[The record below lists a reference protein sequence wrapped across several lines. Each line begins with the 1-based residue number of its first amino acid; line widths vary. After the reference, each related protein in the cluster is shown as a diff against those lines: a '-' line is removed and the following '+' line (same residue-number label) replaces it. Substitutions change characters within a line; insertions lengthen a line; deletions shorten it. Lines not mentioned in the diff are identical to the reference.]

1 MELLSPSITDE
12 WGALRSAIVYP
23 QLNYNLRCRSDRHP
37 NLGEVGLSDL
47 LRYHDVELVVPDMP
61 ESVACMR
68 MFARDPITVIGR
80 HVHGCLMRNIRNNEG
95 QYSIDCLQSRGVSSI
110 PWHTHG
116 GDVLVLDATSVLVG
130 YGPTRADNSEPWEE
144 ADESEAA
151 YIRRHLETIGVSTR
165 LLCHDAMHLD
175 CAVAP
180 LPNGEFLVNES
191 LVYPKS
197 VERLRQ
203 QFGERV
209 RSVACYQE
217 LELNVLWINPQTV
230 ISPGPTYSRVKD
242 LLRTA
247 GYDVW
252 HVSGS
257 AESGGGSARCAV
269 APLVRDAM

>member
-23 QLNYNLRCRSDRHP
+23 QLNYNLRCHSDHHP

-95 QYSIDCLQSRGVSSI
+95 QYSIDCLQSRGVLPI

-151 YIRRHLETIGVSTR
+151 HITKVSCTQSQ
-165 LLCHDAMHLD
+165 LNDS
-175 CAVAP
+175 
-180 LPNGEFLVNES
+180 GSS
-191 LVYPKS
+191 LANAY
-197 VERLRQ
+197 
-203 QFGERV
+203 
-209 RSVACYQE
+209 A
-217 LELNVLWINPQTV
+217 
-230 ISPGPTYSRVKD
+230 
-242 LLRTA
+242 
-247 GYDVW
+247 VW
-252 HVSGS
+252 HVTKNLNSIYSGS
-257 AESGGGSARCAV
+257 I
-269 APLVRDAM
+269 PKQ